1 MGRPPSALFPLRG
14 SIFTDG
20 VAKHILLEDSITKF
34 TKSSVNVFVFTKG
47 GRGEMSHHL
56 EMFARDYNYY
66 YFFFG
71 GGGERRVKQK
81 LFHIFSLTLPR
92 KTFQGKLAGEYKVW
106 QTQ

>member
-66 YFFFG
+66 YFFFMG
-71 GGGERRVKQK
+71 GGGGVKYGLK
-81 LFHIFSLTLPR
+81 
-92 KTFQGKLAGEYKVW
+92 KKY
-106 QTQ
+106 